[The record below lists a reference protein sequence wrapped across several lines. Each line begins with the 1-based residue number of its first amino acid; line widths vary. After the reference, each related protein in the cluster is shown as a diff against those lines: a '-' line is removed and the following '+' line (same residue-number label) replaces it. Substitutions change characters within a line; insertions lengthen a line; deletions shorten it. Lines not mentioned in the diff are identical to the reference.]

1 MFIMNGVHGGAKCVF
16 CLHMGVVMVFCLYM
30 RVAHWYFV
38 CTWWWGMLMCFVFV
52 AHWYLVWWVR
62 GVAGGCVAGVVA
74 AKAVGVS
81 W

>member
-1 MFIMNGVHGGAKCVF
+1 
-16 CLHMGVVMVFCLYM
+16 
-30 RVAHWYFV
+30 
-38 CTWWWGMLMCFVFV
+38 MLMCFVFV

-62 GVAGGCVAGVVA
+62 GLAGGCVAGVVA